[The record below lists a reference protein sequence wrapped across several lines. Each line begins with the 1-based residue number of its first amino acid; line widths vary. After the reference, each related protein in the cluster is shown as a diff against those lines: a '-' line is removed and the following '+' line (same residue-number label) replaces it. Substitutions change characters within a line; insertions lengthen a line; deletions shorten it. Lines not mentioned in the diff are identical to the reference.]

1 MMGLIKRQTENKSDG
16 IEKRSRKRDFAG
28 LINQLSSSSAKERR
42 WAAKDLASYQ
52 EAARALLDRLEVE
65 ESASVR
71 EVIFSSLIQIKDDVA
86 ISGLVDLLRSED
98 VSLRNGAVEALR
110 EIGASVGP
118 YVKKM
123 LEDPDP
129 DVRIFAI
136 NVMDSID
143 LPEIEEWL
151 LNLIDR
157 EQNVNVCA
165 VALEVL
171 CNIGTDKSRDSI
183 EKLKERFKDEPYIQ
197 YVADIAL
204 KNID

>member
-1 MMGLIKRQTENKSDG
+1 
-16 IEKRSRKRDFAG
+16 
-28 LINQLSSSSAKERR
+28 
-42 WAAKDLASYQ
+42 
-52 EAARALLDRLEVE
+52 
-65 ESASVR
+65 
-71 EVIFSSLIQIKDDVA
+71 
-86 ISGLVDLLRSED
+86 
-98 VSLRNGAVEALR
+98 
-110 EIGASVGP
+110 
-118 YVKKM
+118 M

-171 CNIGTDKSRDSI
+171 CNIGTDKSRGSI
-183 EKLKERFKDEPYIQ
+183 ERLKEKFKDEPYIQ